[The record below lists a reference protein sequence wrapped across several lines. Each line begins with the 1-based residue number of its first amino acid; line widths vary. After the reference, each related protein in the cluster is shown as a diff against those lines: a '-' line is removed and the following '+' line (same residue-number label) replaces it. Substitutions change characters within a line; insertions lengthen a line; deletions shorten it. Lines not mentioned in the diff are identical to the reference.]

1 MALVEIVASNLHA
14 GANLRKLEVGSVVEV
29 DDATAERWLEN
40 GKAKE
45 TDKKKGE
52 KLSFEVATPSAHS
65 ADLSGL
71 QKQLADALE
80 NLDEATKSRDEAR
93 NRAVQLAEQSA
104 EDKIASD
111 EKLAEMT
118 KRAKDAE
125 AALEELKKKAK

>member
-29 DDATAERWLEN
+29 DDATAKRWLEN

-52 KLSFEVATPSAHS
+52 KLSFEVATPSAHM

-71 QKQLADALE
+71 QKQLAEALEQNQKLIADGEAKDKAHADAL
-80 NLDEATKSRDEAR
+80 A
-93 NRAVQLAEQSA
+93 AE
-104 EDKIASD
+104 
-111 EKLAEMT
+111 T
-118 KRAKDAE
+118 KRADDAV
-125 AALEELKKKAK
+125 AALAAASKKDK

>member
-29 DDATAERWLEN
+29 DDATAKRWLEN

-52 KLSFEVATPSAHS
+52 KLSFEVATPSAQT
-65 ADLSGL
+65 ADLSDL

-80 NLDEATKSRDEAR
+80 QNQKLIADGEAKDKAH
-93 NRAVQLAEQSA
+93 ADALAA
-104 EDKIASD
+104 E
-111 EKLAEMT
+111 T
-118 KRAKDAE
+118 KRADDAV
-125 AALEELKKKAK
+125 AALAAASKKDK